1 MPQFRRADRAVFGEI
16 LPPFAVGTLAV
27 LMILIG
33 MELSDLLAQA
43 VREKWAVLLVIR
55 IVALNIPSVLVLTL
69 PVSTALAASL
79 ATNRMARDNE
89 VTVLRG
95 AGVPLF
101 RTFLPILVF
110 GILLSGLDLWISDQ
124 VVPWTWREQ
133 QDVQNRLANSQAAS
147 PLDAGITIPIEHYII
162 TFTSSQKIDQNR
174 RKLNQLVIV
183 DKGANGGPA
192 ASPSNAASAIAI
204 TTARSAEYEN
214 GMWRLQDVVIHHY
227 NTEGFVTDEE
237 RRATDTWRQRIDFSQ
252 SYSSVA
258 VQQADRLSF
267 AELSDRAVA
276 AARQGQIR
284 AANEFEVARWFKLAL
299 PLMAMVFSLCAPPL
313 TLRFARTGA
322 FTGLLLSIVT
332 VFVAWNTLL
341 FMKAVGL
348 GGYVSAP
355 VAAWSTPILFT
366 VLGLWLVRVQE

>member
-1 MPQFRRADRAVFGEI
+1 MLPQFRRADRAVFGEL
-16 LPPFAVGTLAV
+16 LPPFAIGTLAV

-43 VREKWAVLLVIR
+43 VREKWALLLVAR

-101 RTFLPILVF
+101 RSFLPILVF

-124 VVPWTWREQ
+124 IVPWTWREQ
-133 QDVQNRLANSQAAS
+133 QDVQNRLANSQTAS

-162 TFTSSQKIDQNR
+162 TFSSSQKLDQNR

-183 DKGANGGPA
+183 DKGESGGTTA
-192 ASPSNAASAIAI
+192 ATASPLSI

-214 GMWRLQDVVIHHY
+214 GQWRLQDVVVHRY
-227 NTEGFVTDEE
+227 NTKGFVTNEE
-237 RRATDTWRQRIDFSQ
+237 HRATDTWRQRIDFSQ

-258 VQQADRLSF
+258 AQQADRLSF

-276 AARQGQIR
+276 SARQGQIR

-299 PLMAMVFSLCAPPL
+299 PLMAMVFALCTPPM

-332 VFVAWNTLL
+332 LFVAWNTLL

-348 GGYVSAP
+348 GGYLPAP
-355 VAAWSTPILFT
+355 VAAWSTPVLFT
-366 VLGLWLVRVQE
+366 LLGLWLTRIQE